1 MLWTYVIW
9 MRIRNHL
16 CPESRKK
23 LSSKTE
29 GTGSDTCAHLKLQGS
44 SVPGGAHSP
53 PAEARRQRTSAGRT
67 ASSHLRCRRR
77 HGTVGETEGILA
89 QLAPTGSRRKQKTW
103 LERSTK
109 ARPQQL
115 FNPEIRTDHTEHVNS
130 FKFNFPEIDISIY
143 LILWKAFPETS
154 FNI

>member
-44 SVPGGAHSP
+44 SVPGGARSP

-77 HGTVGETEGILA
+77 HGTVRETEGIWHSWRQQGA
-89 QLAPTGSRRKQKTW
+89 EESRSRDSRGQPRPGHSSSLTQRSGQTTLNMLIVLSLIFLKLTFLFNT
-103 LERSTK
+103 LERFSW
-109 ARPQQL
+109 
-115 FNPEIRTDHTEHVNS
+115 
-130 FKFNFPEIDISIY
+130 NFI
-143 LILWKAFPETS
+143 
-154 FNI
+154 